1 MDGERCGSERAER
14 LVAEI
19 LAAAP
24 GRLPPDIAI
33 WSRAVA
39 RLLEAQPRAR
49 AEAAA
54 MRAARLGGLPS
65 RAEVLAFCAL
75 PE

>member
-1 MDGERCGSERAER
+1 MATCGRERAER

-19 LAAAP
+19 LAAEP
-24 GRLPPDIAI
+24 RRLPSDIAI
-33 WSRAVA
+33 YGNALA
-39 RLLEAQPRAR
+39 AILAAQPVGR

-54 MRAARLGGLPS
+54 ARARRLGGLPS
-65 RAEVLAFCAL
+65 RAEILAFCAE

>member
-1 MDGERCGSERAER
+1 MDGERCGDERAER
-14 LVAEI
+14 LVAAI
-19 LAAAP
+19 LAGEP

-39 RLLEAQPRAR
+39 RILAPQPRAR

-54 MRAARLGGLPS
+54 ARAARLGGLPS
-65 RAEVLAFCAL
+65 RAEILAFCAL